1 MMIAVEPAFCDLGRY
16 AVKDGVWT
24 LVTLQAPLV
33 RVNLELLR
41 LFGLWHDL
49 HPDYN
54 VYKIMFCPDVGN
66 PKRKIGS
73 QSIIQYNP
81 RHGYYF
87 MPVKAVGFS

>member
-41 LFGLWHDL
+41 LFDLWHDL

-54 VYKIMFCPDVGN
+54 V
-66 PKRKIGS
+66 
-73 QSIIQYNP
+73 
-81 RHGYYF
+81 
-87 MPVKAVGFS
+87 